1 MGKVRRKNVWHWW
14 VWALI
19 LLISFAVL
27 GGGYWLYYQSIEA
40 AVYSTT
46 LSFMEQI
53 ADHDHLNIVNQMDSK
68 REVLLTLLKRIEAT
82 RNSRIEDVVYS
93 LGVEAKTTSFDTL
106 YLITADDEVYS
117 SSYLKTPLQS
127 MVWAEEFRNTSSGFL
142 TRYDE
147 DSRERWGEFLVYGV
161 RLPAPVSCG
170 GKEISGVVGLVPI
183 AEIANQMRLESFD
196 GQGIA
201 IVMKRSGDIITA
213 SQQYSDLD
221 NNFLNPLEHARFKNG
236 GSLEDCRQA
245 IREGDSIFV
254 EYSLDDNSYYA
265 LFQSLDHHEGNDW
278 YLVVRVSTQVTEDQ
292 VNTLISRSLPF
303 FFMLGLMILAIA
315 YFIYHSMDSVKV
327 ARASEQAKSAF
338 LANMSHEI
346 RTPLNGI
353 VGLHY
358 LMRQNLGDRGKL
370 EEYLKK
376 AEVST
381 SFLQSVITD
390 VLDMSK
396 IESGQLEIYSSE
408 MNLKALIEEVGILL
422 ESQTRRKMLQCSI
435 DCGELTEPIV
445 CGDALRIKQVLTNLL
460 GNAVKFTPEGGA
472 VSLTVGQEVNGETVH
487 TVFQVSDT
495 GCGMSQEFLERIWQP
510 FEQEHRVAHQNG
522 TGLGTTL
529 SKTLVEKMGGSIS
542 VESQLGKGTVFTFS
556 IPLPV
561 VRQTGEES
569 PSNEA
574 KETGHGMGGKSMLA
588 GKHIMVVEDNEIN
601 RMIVVSIL
609 EDQECELTE
618 ARDGQEALASF
629 EGSRQDYYDLI
640 LMDIQM
646 PVMNGYEATRSIRSL
661 DRPDAKSVPIIAMT
675 ANAFREDI
683 EKALDAGMDDV
694 ATKPLDIS
702 LLLKKIEQI
711 GNGRNLS

>member
-1 MGKVRRKNVWHWW
+1 MGKGRWKNVWHQW
-14 VWALI
+14 VWGVI

-46 LSFMEQI
+46 LSFMEQL

-68 REVLLTLLKRIEAT
+68 REFLQTLLKRLEIMRE
-82 RNSRIEDVVYS
+82 SRIEDVVYS

-127 MVWAEEFRNTSSGFL
+127 MAWAEEFQKSNSGFL
-142 TRYDE
+142 SRYDE
-147 DSRERWGEFLVYGV
+147 VSREKWGEFLVYGV
-161 RLPAPVSCG
+161 RLPTPVSCG
-170 GKEISGVVGLVPI
+170 RKEISGVVGLVPI

-201 IVMKRSGDIITA
+201 VVMKRSGDIITA

-221 NNFLNPLEHARFKNG
+221 NNFLSPLEHARFKNG
-236 GSLEDCRQA
+236 GSLEACRQA
-245 IREGDSIFV
+245 VQGGDSIFV
-254 EYSLDDNSYYA
+254 EYSLNDSSYYA
-265 LFQSLDHHEGNDW
+265 LFQSLDHNEGNDW

-292 VNTLISRSLPF
+292 VKTLISRSLPF
-303 FFMLGLMILAIA
+303 FFMLGLIILAIT

-358 LMRQNLGDRGKL
+358 LMRQNLGDRGKM

-396 IESGQLEIYSSE
+396 IESGQLEIYRGQ
-408 MNLKALIEEVGILL
+408 MNLNTLIEEVGILL
-422 ESQTRRKMLQCSI
+422 ESQTRQKMLRCSI
-435 DCGELTEPIV
+435 NCGELTEPDV
-445 CGDALRIKQVLTNLL
+445 CGDALRIKQILTNLL

-472 VSLTVGQEVNGETVH
+472 VSLTVRQEVNGEIAD

-495 GCGMSQEFLERIWQP
+495 GCGMSQEFLQRIWLP
-510 FEQEHRVAHQNG
+510 FEQERRVAQQNG

-561 VRQTGEES
+561 VRQTGEGS
-569 PSNEA
+569 PSSGD
-574 KETGHGMGGKSMLA
+574 KETERDMSNKSILA

-609 EDQECELTE
+609 EDQECEMTE

-629 EGSRQDYYDLI
+629 EESRPGYFDLI

-646 PVMNGYEATRSIRSL
+646 PVMNGYEATRRIRSL

-694 ATKPLDIS
+694 ATKPLDIG

-711 GNGRNLS
+711 GKGGNLL

>member
-1 MGKVRRKNVWHWW
+1 M
-14 VWALI
+14 
-19 LLISFAVL
+19 
-27 GGGYWLYYQSIEA
+27 
-40 AVYSTT
+40 
-46 LSFMEQI
+46 
-53 ADHDHLNIVNQMDSK
+53 
-68 REVLLTLLKRIEAT
+68 
-82 RNSRIEDVVYS
+82 
-93 LGVEAKTTSFDTL
+93 
-106 YLITADDEVYS
+106 
-117 SSYLKTPLQS
+117 
-127 MVWAEEFRNTSSGFL
+127 
-142 TRYDE
+142 
-147 DSRERWGEFLVYGV
+147 
-161 RLPAPVSCG
+161 
-170 GKEISGVVGLVPI
+170 
-183 AEIANQMRLESFD
+183 
-196 GQGIA
+196 
-201 IVMKRSGDIITA
+201 
-213 SQQYSDLD
+213 
-221 NNFLNPLEHARFKNG
+221 
-236 GSLEDCRQA
+236 
-245 IREGDSIFV
+245 
-254 EYSLDDNSYYA
+254 
-265 LFQSLDHHEGNDW
+265 
-278 YLVVRVSTQVTEDQ
+278 
-292 VNTLISRSLPF
+292 
-303 FFMLGLMILAIA
+303 
-315 YFIYHSMDSVKV
+315 
-327 ARASEQAKSAF
+327 
-338 LANMSHEI
+338 
-346 RTPLNGI
+346 
-353 VGLHY
+353 
-358 LMRQNLGDRGKL
+358 
-370 EEYLKK
+370 
-376 AEVST
+376 
-381 SFLQSVITD
+381 
-390 VLDMSK
+390 
-396 IESGQLEIYSSE
+396 
-408 MNLKALIEEVGILL
+408 
-422 ESQTRRKMLQCSI
+422 
-435 DCGELTEPIV
+435 
-445 CGDALRIKQVLTNLL
+445 
-460 GNAVKFTPEGGA
+460 
-472 VSLTVGQEVNGETVH
+472 GQEVNGETVH

>member
-1 MGKVRRKNVWHWW
+1 MGKGRWKNVRHQW
-14 VWALI
+14 VWGVI

-46 LSFMEQI
+46 LSFMEQL

-68 REVLLTLLKRIEAT
+68 REFLQTLLKRLEIMRE
-82 RNSRIEDVVYS
+82 SRIEDVVYS

-127 MVWAEEFRNTSSGFL
+127 MTWAEEYQKSNSGFL
-142 TRYDE
+142 SRYDE
-147 DSRERWGEFLVYGV
+147 ASREAWGEFLVYGV

-170 GKEISGVVGLVPI
+170 KKEVSGVVGLVPI

-201 IVMKRSGDIITA
+201 VVMKRSGDIITA
-213 SQQYSDLD
+213 SRQYSGLD
-221 NNFLNPLEHARFKNG
+221 NNFLSPLEHAQFKNG
-236 GSLEDCRQA
+236 GSLEACRQA
-245 IREGDSIFV
+245 VQGGDSIFV
-254 EYSLDDNSYYA
+254 EYSLDDSSYYA
-265 LFQSLDHHEGNDW
+265 LFQSLDHNEGNDW
-278 YLVVRVSTQVTEDQ
+278 YLVVRVSTQVTGDQ
-292 VNTLISRSLPF
+292 VKTLISRSLPF
-303 FFMLGLMILAIA
+303 FFMLGLIILAIT

-358 LMRQNLGDRGKL
+358 LMRQNLGDRGKM

-396 IESGQLEIYSSE
+396 IESGQLEIYRGQ
-408 MNLKALIEEVGILL
+408 MNLNTLIEEVGILL
-422 ESQTRRKMLQCSI
+422 ESQTRQKMLRCSI
-435 DCGELTEPIV
+435 NCGELTEPVV

-472 VSLTVGQEVNGETVH
+472 VSLTVRQEVNGETAD

-495 GCGMSQEFLERIWQP
+495 GCGMSQEFLQRIWLP
-510 FEQEHRVAHQNG
+510 FEQERRVAQQNG

-561 VRQTGEES
+561 VRQTGEGS
-569 PSNEA
+569 PSSGD
-574 KETGHGMGGKSMLA
+574 KETERDMSKKSILA

-609 EDQECELTE
+609 EDQECEMTE

-629 EGSRQDYYDLI
+629 EESRPDYFDLI

-646 PVMNGYEATRSIRSL
+646 PVMNGYEATRRIRSL

-694 ATKPLDIS
+694 ATKPLDIG

-711 GNGRNLS
+711 GKGGNLL

>member
-1 MGKVRRKNVWHWW
+1 
-14 VWALI
+14 
-19 LLISFAVL
+19 
-27 GGGYWLYYQSIEA
+27 
-40 AVYSTT
+40 
-46 LSFMEQI
+46 
-53 ADHDHLNIVNQMDSK
+53 
-68 REVLLTLLKRIEAT
+68 
-82 RNSRIEDVVYS
+82 
-93 LGVEAKTTSFDTL
+93 
-106 YLITADDEVYS
+106 
-117 SSYLKTPLQS
+117 
-127 MVWAEEFRNTSSGFL
+127 
-142 TRYDE
+142 
-147 DSRERWGEFLVYGV
+147 
-161 RLPAPVSCG
+161 
-170 GKEISGVVGLVPI
+170 
-183 AEIANQMRLESFD
+183 
-196 GQGIA
+196 
-201 IVMKRSGDIITA
+201 
-213 SQQYSDLD
+213 
-221 NNFLNPLEHARFKNG
+221 
-236 GSLEDCRQA
+236 
-245 IREGDSIFV
+245 
-254 EYSLDDNSYYA
+254 
-265 LFQSLDHHEGNDW
+265 
-278 YLVVRVSTQVTEDQ
+278 
-292 VNTLISRSLPF
+292 
-303 FFMLGLMILAIA
+303 
-315 YFIYHSMDSVKV
+315 
-327 ARASEQAKSAF
+327 
-338 LANMSHEI
+338 
-346 RTPLNGI
+346 
-353 VGLHY
+353 
-358 LMRQNLGDRGKL
+358 
-370 EEYLKK
+370 
-376 AEVST
+376 
-381 SFLQSVITD
+381 
-390 VLDMSK
+390 MSK